1 MARDRGVK
9 QTETSLHSLLHIF
22 LLKPFKCMSDLKKM
36 FLSIVNK
43 QMSHEDLGM
52 FNLVKK
58 KKRQDSFCKNGVGR
72 QKLVILCDRA
82 ADRGKLQPKE

>member
-1 MARDRGVK
+1 
-9 QTETSLHSLLHIF
+9 
-22 LLKPFKCMSDLKKM
+22 MSNFKKM

-58 KKRQDSFCKNGVGR
+58 KKKKTRFCKNGVGR
-72 QKLVILCDRA
+72 QKLVILVM
-82 ADRGKLQPKE
+82 GLQRRTNFSPRSESRRKTDVPYLGEGNSGH

>member
-1 MARDRGVK
+1 
-9 QTETSLHSLLHIF
+9 
-22 LLKPFKCMSDLKKM
+22 M